1 MEFLGRRP
9 ELKALNDA
17 WSRERSGFIPIYG
30 RRRVGKSELI
40 VHFMRNRPGLY
51 FVGKRAPG
59 QTQIADFLGAA
70 DRYINAGT

>member
-1 MEFLGRRP
+1 VEFLGRRP

-51 FVGKRAPG
+51 FVGKRAP
-59 QTQIADFLGAA
+59 
-70 DRYINAGT
+70 